1 MPPDAQEARPS
12 KAALIHLDRPE
23 KLDNVLKEDTFDD
36 CLSCKLMG
44 QWHRMPS

>member
-1 MPPDAQEARPS
+1 MSPGAQEARSS
-12 KAALIHLDRPE
+12 KAALVHLDRPE

-44 QWHRMPS
+44 QCHCVPF

>member
-1 MPPDAQEARPS
+1 MSPDAPEVRPS

-23 KLDNVLKEDTFDD
+23 KLDNVLKEDKFDD

-44 QWHRMPS
+44 